1 MLVIISCFNEACDM
15 LNFLHRFRLR
25 KDGWLLY
32 PFRDSKG
39 DEIPVINRI
48 QNYCVDGA
56 QAYGELTEYINEEE
70 QTVLFLCS
78 GGVDEGKKIT
88 KKRKRKKNKKKKH
101 SSTPFIMRT
110 DFVRT
115 NETDV
120 IKNSENSAEMNV
132 LSRTN
137 FASSSSSINN
147 VVVVPKSTT
156 TAFAEP
162 TSVITR
168 MTSPSTTSTI
178 VPISPT
184 ISTTLS
190 TTTTT
195 KATTTKPTTTSRT
208 TIRPRVTTTITTT
221 PTAPIIKT
229 QAQERKVFTLFSSS
243 RNRSFYN
250 KIMSGSNNQVSQD
263 TSTIPPIESMSATTK
278 KSRFRKRSRHY
289 IFYKP
294 ISVHSLLRASNGDY
308 YTT

>member
-1 MLVIISCFNEACDM
+1 MKIGFGMFNY
-15 LNFLHRFRLR
+15 LHRFRLR

-39 DEIPVINRI
+39 EEIPVINRI

-56 QAYGELTEYINEEE
+56 QAYGELAEYTNHEE

-101 SSTPFIMRT
+101 SSTPFIMLT
-110 DFVRT
+110 DYVRT
-115 NETDV
+115 NDTYV
-120 IKNSENSAEMNV
+120 IKNAENSADINV

-137 FASSSSSINN
+137 FASSSSGSINN
-147 VVVVPKSTT
+147 VVVVPKTMT
-156 TAFAEP
+156 DFAEP

-168 MTSPSTTSTI
+168 MTSPIVPMTSTI

-184 ISTTLS
+184 SFFKTISTTLS
-190 TTTTT
+190 TSITARTTTT
-195 KATTTKPTTTSRT
+195 TTPSTART
-208 TIRPRVTTTITTT
+208 TNRPRVTTTTTTT
-221 PTAPIIKT
+221 PPIIKT
-229 QAQERKVFTLFSSS
+229 QGQERKVFTLFSSS

-263 TSTIPPIESMSATTK
+263 SSTVPPTSSMSMSATTK